1 MEQKQPIFVAYT
13 RVSTEGQGLGLQGQM
28 RVINNRIKEY
38 DGKLIAP
45 AFKDKISGKEN
56 EDNRPGLKDAIE
68 LCQVTGATL
77 IVQALDRLSR
87 DLYDCTR
94 ICFKMGIKV
103 IACDLSDD
111 IMSDSSLFGFFAGR
125 AQSERE
131 KQAGR
136 VRRAVATMK
145 ETHLPTMAQ
154 LHAEGR
160 DEEAEAYW
168 KANKSPRSRVSYQ
181 DWVRKGFK
189 LGTPHDF
196 TESEIKS
203 ATEARAASAGLNE
216 KRNNAAVK
224 AIRAYLA
231 DPANDRTLR
240 AIEAHLKALNIQS
253 PKGTQ
258 DEPKYYGFKS
268 IDNLCKKHGITR

>member
-13 RVSTEGQGLGLQGQM
+13 RVSTDGQGLGLQGQM
-28 RVINNRIKEY
+28 RVINNRLKEY
-38 DGKLIAP
+38 EGKLIAP
-45 AFKDKISGKEN
+45 AFEDKISGKED
-56 EDNRPGLKDAIE
+56 ESKRPGLNDAIN
-68 LCQVTGATL
+68 LCKVTGATL

-87 DLYDCTR
+87 DLSDCSR

-103 IACDLSDD
+103 VACD
-111 IMSDSSLFGFFAGR
+111 MSEEAMNNPAIFGFYAGI
-125 AQSERE
+125 AQTERE

-136 VRRAVATMK
+136 VRRAVAELK
-145 ETHLPTMAQ
+145 AKHLPTMAQ

-181 DWVRKGFK
+181 DWVRKGFQ

-196 TESEIKS
+196 TAEEASRAI
-203 ATEARAASAGLNE
+203 ATRQERATGNVRNE
-216 KRNNAAVK
+216 AAVE

-253 PKGTQ
+253 PRGTQ